1 MANGLGKPSGISGK
15 PKSKSKSKSKKGS
28 GNPTSNPGGPPPSSN
43 NSSNNTSNPG
53 MGTFGSTSSDTST
66 DFSSDYTPTGGTGGT
81 YDSYEDYQAAQ
92 DPTIQ
97 MPGSRPSKPNT
108 GGGGGPTTTPTPAA
122 PPPPPPPPPS
132 FLIPAEGETED
143 QEYERLQKLL
153 TYMDEGGG
161 NPGNNISD
169 WPGTPEAR
177 EKLELRLRK
186 IELNRELKA
195 SETRIAEGEEG
206 LRGKVTESR
215 LARESAATQA
225 LESKLEEASEFG
237 MQARQLVGE
246 QQASRG
252 LLRST
257 VTGERLG
264 DVNLRE
270 AQFKEGAKLRTSAFV
285 DEGKRQEDIMF
296 TERDQIRELAKQN
309 RLYSELDQT
318 IASIEDISRFE
329 RQMAHEREIAG
340 AQMSS
345 QQSAGFAS
353 FLGSVVS
360 TVLSVAFFL

>member
-1 MANGLGKPSGISGK
+1 MPGGTLRNGNKK
-15 PKSKSKSKSKKGS
+15 NKSKKGS
-28 GNPTSNPGGPPPSSN
+28 GNPTSNPGGPPPKSEGYTGPSL
-43 NSSNNTSNPG
+43 P
-53 MGTFGSTSSDTST
+53 DTKGREKGE
-66 DFSSDYTPTGGTGGT
+66 TG
-81 YDSYEDYQAAQ
+81 YD
-92 DPTIQ
+92 
-97 MPGSRPSKPNT
+97 PSKPYT
-108 GGGGGPTTTPTPAA
+108 GTNQSRPQNQQGSGQPTTTTT

-132 FLIPAEGETED
+132 YLIPAENETED

-161 NPGNNISD
+161 NPGNNIAD

-177 EKLELRLRK
+177 EKLELRVRK

-195 SETRIAEGEEG
+195 SEARIAEGEEG

-225 LESKLEEASEFG
+225 LESKLEEATEFG

-270 AQFKEGAKLRTSAFV
+270 AQFKEGAKLRTRAFV

-309 RLYSELDQT
+309 RLYAELDQT

-329 RQMAHEREIAG
+329 RRMEHERQIAS

>member
-1 MANGLGKPSGISGK
+1 MSNGPGAPGERGKTS
-15 PKSKSKSKSKKGS
+15 KSKSKSKSKSSSNSGMGYGGGYTGEGETHKPGYDTGSSPGGRTQPQYTTPGSKPYRPQGS
-28 GNPTSNPGGPPPSSN
+28 G
-43 NSSNNTSNPG
+43 
-53 MGTFGSTSSDTST
+53 
-66 DFSSDYTPTGGTGGT
+66 
-81 YDSYEDYQAAQ
+81 Q
-92 DPTIQ
+92 
-97 MPGSRPSKPNT
+97 
-108 GGGGGPTTTPTPAA
+108 PTTPAPAPA
-122 PPPPPPPPPS
+122 PPPPPPPS
-132 FLIPAEGETED
+132 YLIPAESETED

-177 EKLELRLRK
+177 EKLELRVRK

-309 RLYSELDQT
+309 RLYAELDQT

>member
-1 MANGLGKPSGISGK
+1 MSNGPGAPGERGKTS
-15 PKSKSKSKSKKGS
+15 KSKSKSKSSSSGSDSTMGYGGGYTGSGETHKPGYDTGSSPYGYTQPQYTTPSGS
-28 GNPTSNPGGPPPSSN
+28 GNQG
-43 NSSNNTSNPG
+43 
-53 MGTFGSTSSDTST
+53 
-66 DFSSDYTPTGGTGGT
+66 
-81 YDSYEDYQAAQ
+81 QQ
-92 DPTIQ
+92 
-97 MPGSRPSKPNT
+97 
-108 GGGGGPTTTPTPAA
+108 GGGGSTTTTTTTPTA
-122 PPPPPPPPPS
+122 PPPPPPPS
-132 FLIPAEGETED
+132 YLIPAEGETED

-177 EKLELRLRK
+177 EKLELRVRK

-225 LESKLEEASEFG
+225 LESKLEEATEFG

-309 RLYSELDQT
+309 RLYAELDQT